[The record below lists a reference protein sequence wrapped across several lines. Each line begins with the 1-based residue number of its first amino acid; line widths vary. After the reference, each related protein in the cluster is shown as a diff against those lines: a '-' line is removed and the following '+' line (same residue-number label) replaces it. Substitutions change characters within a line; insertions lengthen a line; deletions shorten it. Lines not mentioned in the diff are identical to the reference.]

1 MAIGK
6 FWSVLPEQKVELRP
20 RVYPYKENLED
31 DVVNFHGSM
40 EYENSKND
48 DNFEKDDDFEI
59 IKDNFERDSI
69 NLNGSSD
76 YSMNPILMSY
86 KENPENIMEKDEN
99 SKNDGNFE
107 NDEDFDI
114 IDENLEDNVVNFHG
128 SIFYTLGSTIGQ
140 MAPSSNEENSR
151 KYRALSED
159 YPIFDDYKTI
169 LRKGPS
175 GK

>member
-1 MAIGK
+1 
-6 FWSVLPEQKVELRP
+6 
-20 RVYPYKENLED
+20 
-31 DVVNFHGSM
+31 M
-40 EYENSKND
+40 END
-48 DNFEKDDDFEI
+48 DSFEKDDDFEI
-59 IKDNFERDSI
+59 IKDNFEGDSI
-69 NLNGSSD
+69 SLNGSSD
-76 YSMNPILMSY
+76 YRMNP
-86 KENPENIMEKDEN
+86 EDFMEKDEN

-151 KYRALSED
+151 KFRALRED

-169 LRKGPS
+169 LRKAPS
-175 GK
+175 GKQIQSI

>member
-1 MAIGK
+1 MIAKG
-6 FWSVLPEQKVELRP
+6 
-20 RVYPYKENLED
+20 
-31 DVVNFHGSM
+31 
-40 EYENSKND
+40 
-48 DNFEKDDDFEI
+48 
-59 IKDNFERDSI
+59 DSI

-86 KENPENIMEKDEN
+86 KENSEDIIEKDEY
-99 SKNDGNFE
+99 SKNDGNIE

-114 IDENLEDNVVNFHG
+114 IDENLDDDVVNFHG
-128 SIFYTLGSTIGQ
+128 SIFYTLGSNKGQ

-151 KYRALSED
+151 KFRALHED

-169 LRKGPS
+169 LRQAPS

>member
-1 MAIGK
+1 
-6 FWSVLPEQKVELRP
+6 
-20 RVYPYKENLED
+20 
-31 DVVNFHGSM
+31 M
-40 EYENSKND
+40 END

-59 IKDNFERDSI
+59 IKDNFEGDSI

-86 KENPENIMEKDEN
+86 KENPEDIIEKDEN

-114 IDENLEDNVVNFHG
+114 IDENLEDDIVNFHG
-128 SIFYTLGSTIGQ
+128 SIFYTLGSSNGQ
-140 MAPSSNEENSR
+140 TAPSSNEENSR
-151 KYRALSED
+151 KFRALSED

-169 LRKGPS
+169 LRKAPS
-175 GK
+175 GKQIQSI

>member
-1 MAIGK
+1 MTIGK

-20 RVYPYKENLED
+20 RVYPYKENPAEI
-31 DVVNFHGSM
+31 M
-40 EYENSKND
+40 END

-114 IDENLEDNVVNFHG
+114 IDENLEDDVVNFHG
-128 SIFYTLGSTIGQ
+128 SIFYTLGSTIGK

-151 KYRALSED
+151 KFRALRED
-159 YPIFDDYKTI
+159 HYPIFDDYKTI
-169 LRKGPS
+169 LRKAPS